1 MKPSPTATPFGTA
14 CWPPPPHDHL
24 PVTGGSIGQGLP
36 VALGAAFACPGRRV
50 VALEADGSGMYT
62 LQALWTMARHQLD
75 VTVIVLANRR
85 YRILDIEMRRTGAAG
100 MGPLA
105 NDMVDLNRP
114 SLDWLHL
121 SEGLGVP
128 AVRAATAGELAREF
142 QRAIS
147 EPGPRL
153 IEAVLAA

>member
-1 MKPSPTATPFGTA
+1 MAFLYSLSPMPGGLAAAGFRGGHAQRPFKSSSGVQAKPSPDSRWWEA
-14 CWPPPPHDHL
+14 
-24 PVTGGSIGQGLP
+24 GL
-36 VALGAAFACPGRRV
+36 L
-50 VALEADGSGMYT
+50 
-62 LQALWTMARHQLD
+62 
-75 VTVIVLANRR
+75 NRR
-85 YRILDIEMRRTGAAG
+85 FRILDIEMRRTGAAG

-114 SLDWLHL
+114 VLDWLRL

-142 QRAIS
+142 ERAIA

-153 IEAVLAA
+153 IQAVLAT